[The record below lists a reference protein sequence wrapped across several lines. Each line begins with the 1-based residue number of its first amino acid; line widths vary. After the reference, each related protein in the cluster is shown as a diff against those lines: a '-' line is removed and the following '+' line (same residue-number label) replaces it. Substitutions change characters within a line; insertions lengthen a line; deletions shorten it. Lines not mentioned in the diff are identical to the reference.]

1 MSNSSTVTSIC
12 SCGSLRTEKVS
23 GSSSNPG
30 RKYFKCDECGKFEW
44 ADSASSWQRGVA
56 SPYSSSSSSS
66 TGPPPVCRCD
76 GEKAAVQRAQKK
88 AGPNEGRKFW
98 TCARWPN
105 GCRFFQ
111 WQDSDQEWKEK
122 KDNRQQQAPSVSPS
136 PTEKKRPSTPGYAT
150 FVPDWNQK
158 LLLQKLLDVGVDRSQ
173 LRSERHNHNLD
184 PNTEFDSFK
193 LVHAWSIYNPQR
205 KEQYDAALDRERRKF
220 PPAWAARASD
230 LKTSDAEI
238 PSELTSLI
246 YELGRSK
253 LDQKVN
259 EVYLLH
265 ATDPK
270 NLHSILFEG
279 LDPTISHEGLFGRGV
294 YFAECAAKSDQY
306 AVMDRKLN
314 YKEDES
320 LFDLHHKLYKKFEGR
335 EHPGQV
341 YYCLVSRVVL
351 GHPVRTKDGFTQ
363 LVDGS
368 KSEHNLY
375 LDARRS
381 QLAPIVGTNNITPSS
396 VIAEKGGIQRSS
408 SYREFVIQK
417 GDQMFVEYLIAYQ
430 RRRKYCDCGHLLMEK
445 TVVKET
451 ENKGRI
457 CYLCPNDS
465 CDFFRMDPLCYCGKS
480 ASILTSHSVKNP
492 GRKYYRC
499 FKKFGRPCDFFQ
511 WKDKESSTDSDDR
524 REYHPKRL
532 KFN

>member
-1 MSNSSTVTSIC
+1 MSNSPTVTSIC
-12 SCGSLRTEKVS
+12 SCGSFRTEKES

-30 RKYFKCDECGKFEW
+30 RKYFKCFDCGKFEW
-44 ADSASSWQRGVA
+44 ADSASSSQRGAA
-56 SPYSSSSSSS
+56 SPYSSPSL
-66 TGPPPVCRCD
+66 TTRTPPVCRCD
-76 GEKAAVQRAQKK
+76 GEKAAVERAQRK

-98 TCARWPN
+98 TCARWTN
-105 GCRFFQ
+105 GCGFFK
-111 WQDSDQEWKEK
+111 WQDSDQEWKK
-122 KDNRQQQAPSVSPS
+122 KKNNRQQGIASVSPS
-136 PTEKKRPSTPGYAT
+136 PKARKRPPTPGYAT

-158 LLLQKLLDVGVDRSQ
+158 LLLQKLLDVGVDRTQ
-173 LRSERHNHNLD
+173 LRSERLNNSLD
-184 PNTEFDSFK
+184 SNTEFDSFK
-193 LVHAWSIYNPQR
+193 MVHAWSIYNPKRQ
-205 KEQYDAALDRERRKF
+205 EQYEAALDRERRKF
-220 PPAWAARASD
+220 PPVRFATGSD
-230 LKTSDAEI
+230 SRTYDAEI
-238 PSELTSLI
+238 PSELTSLV

-253 LDQKVN
+253 LDEKVN

-265 ATDPK
+265 STDPK

-279 LDPTISHEGLFGRGV
+279 FDPTISHEGLFGRGV

-306 AVMDRKLN
+306 AVMDRKIN
-314 YKEDES
+314 YKEDEPLS
-320 LFDLHHKLYKKFEGR
+320 DLHRKLYNKFEGR

-341 YYCLVSRVVL
+341 YYCLVSRVIL
-351 GHPVRTKDGFTQ
+351 GRPVRTKDGFTQ

-368 KSEHNLY
+368 ESEHDLF
-375 LDARRS
+375 LDTRRS

-430 RRRKYCDCGHLLMEK
+430 RRRKYCDCGHLLMER

-457 CYLCPNDS
+457 CYFCPKDS
-465 CDFFRMDPLCYCGKS
+465 CKFFRMEPRCFCGKS
-480 ASILTSHSVKNP
+480 ASVLTSNSVNNP

-499 FKKFGRPCDFFQ
+499 FKKFGGACDFFQ
-511 WKDKESSTDSDDR
+511 WKDNESSTDSDDR
-524 REYHPKRL
+524 REYQPKRL